1 MRCLS
6 IQQQLFNTP
15 NEEIKIGTMLKRK
28 NVSKICLAILTV
40 GLVACFRPNIPISTG
55 TVYPIDVFMENQAP
69 DRPYSEI
76 QWVEISREDT
86 LDSRQKKYSDRML
99 YRGNSAENKD
109 LLTAQLVLKAQKLGA
124 DALMSVQYRYFTSAT
139 KEGFTMKGLAVRYRG
154 D

>member
-1 MRCLS
+1 M
-6 IQQQLFNTP
+6 QQLRILGKVGFVA
-15 NEEIKIGTMLKRK
+15 LL
-28 NVSKICLAILTV
+28 VSLA
-40 GLVACFRPNIPISTG
+40 ACFRPNIPISTG

-86 LDSRQKKYSDRML
+86 LDDRQKKYSERML

-124 DALMSVQYRYFTSAT
+124 DALMKVQYRYFTSAT
-139 KEGFTMKGLAVRYRG
+139 KEGYTMKGLAVRYRG